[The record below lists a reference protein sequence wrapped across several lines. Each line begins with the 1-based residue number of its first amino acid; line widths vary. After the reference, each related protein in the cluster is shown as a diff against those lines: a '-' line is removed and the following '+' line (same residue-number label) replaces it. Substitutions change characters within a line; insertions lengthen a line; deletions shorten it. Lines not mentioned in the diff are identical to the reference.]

1 SITELN
7 STSTDL
13 VEFNDSIS
21 LSCSFTGSPSSFHWM
36 NGSSVVT
43 DSDRVQISRSNG
55 TSTMNITDVT
65 RYDQG
70 SYECLPLCPSTSNL
84 PQVNITVSYGPENT
98 KVEYFPFKDS
108 FVKGSN
114 ISLNCSADSR
124 PVAAFQW
131 FLNNDKLLA
140 SGPEFRLKNAQTSQT
155 GNYSCLTFNNR
166 TRRYQTSESAV
177 IVIQELVSNVTITS
191 QNSDLVE
198 FNSSVRL
205 SCSSSGSSLSF
216 LWMNSSSEVTASD
229 RVQISSS
236 DGGSTLTLVTVT
248 RYDQGSYSCHV
259 SNLVSS
265 VTSEAV
271 LISVSYGPAN
281 VELKASPSK
290 THYVKG
296 SDLNLICSSESRPS
310 AQVVW
315 FFSGD
320 PLPDSGPELR
330 LMNVQTN
337 QSGNYICQTFNSK
350 TLRYQTS
357 QPLALSVI
365 EPGGLSGGAIAGIVI
380 SCLIVTAAGAV
391 GGYFLQKR
399 IKKGG
404 AKPTSAR
411 TDLVISRV
419 TSSSPGVTAA
429 GRPKVEHIYE
439 DISDIYDNTI

>member
-1 SITELN
+1 AAKAAERLPLEAKLWSSLSDGAGVLPE
-7 STSTDL
+7 DL
-13 VEFNDSIS
+13 VNGCSGGAVTFKTNNQTQGPFLSVGWS
-21 LSCSFTGSPSSFHWM
+21 LGADTPIVMHLPS
-36 NGSSVVT
+36 
-43 DSDRVQISRSNG
+43 
-55 TSTMNITDVT
+55 MNITAPGYEGRTTLFLSTGSLELRNLKLSDSGEYRVSILPADGDERRGST
-65 RYDQG
+65 ALNVYGEQG
-70 SYECLPLCPSTSNL
+70 HTSKSSRL
-84 PQVNITVSYGPENT
+84 SLLITYGPENT

-265 VTSEAV
+265 VTSEA
-271 LISVSYGPAN
+271 
-281 VELKASPSK
+281 LKASPSK

-399 IKKGG
+399 M
-404 AKPTSAR
+404 
-411 TDLVISRV
+411 
-419 TSSSPGVTAA
+419 
-429 GRPKVEHIYE
+429 
-439 DISDIYDNTI
+439 